1 MSAKFTDKTICLHFM
16 SAFADALCRHKMQTL
31 HTEIYCLN
39 IQQPTSSF
47 AYGNNK
53 I

>member
-1 MSAKFTDKTICLHFM
+1 M
-16 SAFADALCRHKMQTL
+16 SAFADELCRHKMQTL
-31 HTEIYCLN
+31 YTEIYCPN

>member
-16 SAFADALCRHKMQTL
+16 STFADTLCRHKMQTL
-31 HTEIYCLN
+31 QTKIYCLN

-47 AYGNNK
+47 AYGKNK